1 MRFAECIIEEP
12 GMIDALIAKQHEGKK
27 YLIDELRK
35 RNYEVNAKEGNF
47 IFIKPK
53 SDADELVAKMK
64 REKRILIKS
73 YNGIGILG
81 KCLRVSTGEKEIMQK
96 FLSAMDDLDK

>member
-1 MRFAECIIEEP
+1 
-12 GMIDALIAKQHEGKK
+12 
-27 YLIDELRK
+27 
-35 RNYEVNAKEGNF
+35 
-47 IFIKPK
+47 
-53 SDADELVAKMK
+53 MK

>member
-1 MRFAECIIEEP
+1 MLVLVQINGILGAHIHA
-12 GMIDALIAKQHEGKK
+12 GMGQAALAAV
-27 YLIDELRK
+27 
-35 RNYEVNAKEGNF
+35 RNPDLLGEVNAKEGNF

>member
-1 MRFAECIIEEP
+1 
-12 GMIDALIAKQHEGKK
+12 MIDTLIIKQREGKQ
-27 YLIDELRK
+27 YLINELRK
-35 RNYEVNAKEGNF
+35 RNYEVNVKEGNF

-53 SDADELVAKMK
+53 TDADELVSNMK
-64 REKRILIKS
+64 KKKRILIKS

-96 FLSAMDDLDK
+96 FLSAMDELDK